1 MDYAK
6 TAAKVQ
12 RMLKKAGQ
20 TVTLTRMEPGA
31 YNPET
36 GTVVSAGTTY
46 AGPGV
51 LLDYSQREKDG
62 TVILQTDQRVYLAP
76 LIGAAPKPGD
86 TLTIGT
92 EIFNVVNSRPLA
104 PGGICV
110 LHDVQVRVS

>member
-1 MDYAK
+1 MASAQGP
-6 TAAKVQ
+6 AAYWCDA
-12 RMLKKAGQ
+12 AGQ
-20 TVTLTRMEPGA
+20 PL
-31 YNPET
+31 
-36 GTVVSAGTTY
+36 SAAAWDDPRSQALALQLHG

-62 TVILQTDQRVYLAP
+62 TVILQTDQRVYLDP

-92 EIFNVVNSRPLA
+92 EIFNVVHSKPLA
-104 PGGICV
+104 PAGIVV